1 MSLKRL
7 SVFIVAN
14 TLAGLGALP
23 AAAQYAPAPETY
35 QVTQVN
41 TMVGTSMLTRIWRD
55 GSKARVDH
63 NSAAAQPGGAAT
75 HARIIYDLA
84 AHTSV
89 SWDPTVQ
96 PAVCG
101 TGTWGGDWG
110 GPFKMSIEMNSDI
123 QSKHFKSSAT
133 EIVNRV
139 STQVYDEDMGADGKA
154 KVWVE
159 PKYGLIMRAQFG
171 PAPPLP
177 TVLETQVFS
186 LNKPPAGTFD
196 IPPACK
202 AAMEAPSPDDLK
214 TADETGELA
223 SNFVIA
229 THVTQPSPQS
239 CTVLFRMVQYKTMNT
254 ITSGYRIGLDRDASD
269 TNQADY
275 AFGPDA
281 TGKMIVSGGHLAE
294 VTNQLRNGILRIENA
309 TPESY
314 IVIRVPSGGGSAGI
328 RRQCFGPT
336 TTLLLVVDSLDHMG
350 TRGDWLWVKSG
361 KQAGH

>member
-1 MSLKRL
+1 MSPKRL
-7 SVFIVAN
+7 SVLILTN
-14 TLAGLGALP
+14 TLAGFGALP
-23 AAAQYAPAPETY
+23 AAAQYASPPETY
-35 QVTQVN
+35 SVTQVN
-41 TMVGTSMLTRIWRD
+41 IMGGTSMIARIWRD

-63 NSAAAQPGGAAT
+63 NSAPAQPGGAAT
-75 HARIIYDLA
+75 HARIIFDLA
-84 AHTSV
+84 AHTDV
-89 SWDPTVQ
+89 SWDPTAQ
-96 PAVCG
+96 PPVCG

-110 GPFKMSIEMNSDI
+110 DPFKVSIEMNSDI
-123 QSKHFKSSAT
+123 QSKHYKPSAT
-133 EIVNRV
+133 EIVNHV
-139 STQVYDEDMGADGKA
+139 STEVYDEDMGADGKA

-159 PKYGLIMRAQFG
+159 PKYGLLMRAQFG
-171 PAPPLP
+171 TAPPLP

-214 TADETGELA
+214 TADETGEPA

-229 THVTQPSPQS
+229 THLTESSPQS

-254 ITSGYRIGLDRDASD
+254 ITNGYRIGLDRDA
-269 TNQADY
+269 TNTNLADY

-294 VTNQLRNGILRIENA
+294 VTDQLRNGVLRIENA
-309 TPESY
+309 GPQSY
-314 IVIRVPSGGGSAGI
+314 IVIRTPNGGGSAGI
-328 RRQCFGPT
+328 RRQCFGPA
-336 TTLLLVVDSLDHMG
+336 TTLLLVVDSLDRMG